1 MGNQTFCNC
10 VSLHPKP
17 EKSIDLEKIIKN
29 VEKRTNLGSMNN
41 SNSLVKKIE
50 IIKTNKQIVFL

>member
-17 EKSIDLEKIIKN
+17 EKTIDLGKMIKN
-29 VEKRTNLGSMNN
+29 VEKGNNLGSMNN
-41 SNSLVKKIE
+41 SNSLVKKIQ
-50 IIKTNKQIVFL
+50 IIKTNKQIVFF

>member
-17 EKSIDLEKIIKN
+17 EKTIDLEKIIKN
-29 VEKRTNLGSMNN
+29 SF
-41 SNSLVKKIE
+41 SNKISVKNKKSKIMF
-50 IIKTNKQIVFL
+50 IF